1 MIHRVSAKTNI
12 IIQHSASMHTT
23 PSSKRKQMVYDE
35 PRMSPSHLQ
44 QTVLLTRQQIRCT
57 EATVSFLRT
66 RVRELQEQQEA
77 LEQKHK
83 TLEQKHKTLEQKN
96 KTLEQKN
103 NALQDT
109 VTKLVFTLIGG
120 PVNTEDLDTDHQVHT
135 HNN

>member
-1 MIHRVSAKTNI
+1 
-12 IIQHSASMHTT
+12 
-23 PSSKRKQMVYDE
+23 MVYDE

-83 TLEQKHKTLEQKN
+83 TLEQTN
-96 KTLEQKN
+96 K
-103 NALQDT
+103 ALQDT

-120 PVNTEDLDTDHQVHT
+120 PVNAEDLDTDHQVHT